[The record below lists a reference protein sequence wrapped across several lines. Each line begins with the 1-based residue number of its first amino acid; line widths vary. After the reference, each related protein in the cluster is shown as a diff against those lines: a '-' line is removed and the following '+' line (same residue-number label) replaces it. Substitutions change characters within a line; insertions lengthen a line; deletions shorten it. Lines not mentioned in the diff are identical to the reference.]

1 MEGLQKR
8 IKDKK
13 GRSREMEG
21 IEGLKGRYSGNVVR
35 LGPQIRQD

>member
-1 MEGLQKR
+1 MEGLEKR

-21 IEGLKGRYSGNVVR
+21 IEGLPLIGGTTEENKE
-35 LGPQIRQD
+35 